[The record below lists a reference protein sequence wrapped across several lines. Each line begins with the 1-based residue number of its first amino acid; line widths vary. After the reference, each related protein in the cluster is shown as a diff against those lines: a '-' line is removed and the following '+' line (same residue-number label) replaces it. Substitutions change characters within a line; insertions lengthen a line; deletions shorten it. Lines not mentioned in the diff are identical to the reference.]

1 MKSATLMM
9 CSLLCLYFLSA
20 LIFLRNHDC
29 LEMGPKCSR
38 KETKKKKIQQINLGY
53 CDHIVY
59 YEDKKSGRTPLF
71 KEKDLRTFCSEM

>member
-20 LIFLRNHDC
+20 FFCEITIA
-29 LEMGPKCSR
+29 LEWDPSVAEKR
-38 KETKKKKIQQINLGY
+38 QRKKKIEQINLDY

-59 YEDKKSGRTPLF
+59 NEDKKSGRTPLF
-71 KEKDLRTFCSEM
+71 NEKDLRTFCSEM